1 MHYGKNKSVYEL
13 FYSVFFLTSAP
24 INAHMLMPLKQPKI
38 IETIIIIPD
47 MVKIEESSAIKRK
60 CDHPRVVGEKE
71 S

>member
-1 MHYGKNKSVYEL
+1 
-13 FYSVFFLTSAP
+13 
-24 INAHMLMPLKQPKI
+24 MLIPLKHPNI

-47 MVKIEESSAIKRK
+47 IVKIDDSNAIKRK